1 MPVYHAPL
9 KEMQF
14 VLHQLLN
21 IGEHYAELGYQ
32 DATPDLVDAV
42 LEEAGK
48 FTESVIAPLNR
59 VGDEQGC
66 RFDNGEVTT
75 PEGFKAAYQQYIDAG
90 WPTLAQP
97 PQFGGQGL
105 PYSLNL
111 VCAEMQS
118 AANHAFAMYP
128 GLSHGAQA
136 TLMAHGDEALQSR
149 FMPKLVSGEWTG
161 TMCLTEAHCGSDL
174 GLLRTKATPQE
185 DGSYR
190 LDGSKIFISSG
201 DHDLAENIV
210 HIVIARIEGAP
221 AGTKGI
227 SLFLVPKMAV
237 ADDGSITG
245 RNGVNCGSIEHKMG
259 IHGNATCVINFDGA
273 TGYLLGEPNRGLNA
287 MFTFMNAARVG
298 VAAEGVAAAEAS
310 FQGALAYA
318 RERLQM
324 RALSGVKA
332 PDKPA
337 DPIIVHP
344 DVRRM
349 LLTQKAI
356 AEGGRALVYEMA
368 SWVDISKNR
377 TVSSEAR
384 QRAEAR
390 LSLLTPI
397 AKAFLT
403 EMGFE
408 ATSLGVQVFGGHGY
422 VAEWGMEQLMRDT
435 KISCLYEGTTGI
447 QALDLLARKVLGSRG
462 ALLEG
467 YCTELA
473 QWWLTQTL
481 PEPLQPLR
489 QQLLAH
495 LQQWGELT
503 QGIAVRAQQNPDDIG
518 AASVDYLM
526 FAGYVV
532 LAHQWLKMAQA
543 ADALKERDPDL
554 CQAKQETAY
563 FVFARLLPKAASH
576 AALAAQ
582 SSDSLMRLPE
592 SGFGR

>member
-1 MPVYHAPL
+1 MPSYHAPL

-14 VLHQLLN
+14 VLHDLLN
-21 IGEHYAELGYQ
+21 LGNHYATLGYD
-32 DATPDLVDAV
+32 DATPELVDAV
-42 LEEAGK
+42 LEEAAK

-66 RFDNGEVTT
+66 RFENGEVTT
-75 PEGFKAAYQQYIDAG
+75 PQGFKEAYQQYVEAG

-97 PQFGGQGL
+97 TEYGGQGL

-128 GLSHGAQA
+128 GLTHGAQA
-136 TLMAHGDEALQSR
+136 TLMAHGDESLQAR

-161 TMCLTEAHCGSDL
+161 TMCLTEAHSGSDL
-174 GLLRTKATPQE
+174 GLLRTKAVPQA
-185 DGSYR
+185 DGSFR
-190 LDGSKIFISSG
+190 LSGSKIFISSG

-227 SLFLVPKMAV
+227 SLFLVPKIQV
-237 ADDGSITG
+237 EEDGALG
-245 RNGVNCGSIEHKMG
+245 APNGVSCGSIEHKMG
-259 IHGNATCVINFDGA
+259 IHGNATCVINFDDA
-273 TGYLLGEPNRGLNA
+273 TGYLLGEPNRGLSA

-298 VAAEGVAAAEAS
+298 VATEGVAAAEAA
-310 FQGALAYA
+310 FQGALEYA

-324 RALSGVKA
+324 RSLSGAKCPEKA
-332 PDKPA
+332 A

-356 AEGGRALVYEMA
+356 AEGGRAMVYEMA
-368 SWVDISKNR
+368 TWVDITKSASADPAAK
-377 TVSSEAR
+377 
-384 QRAEAR
+384 QRASDR

-462 ALLEG
+462 ALLES

-473 QWWLTQTL
+473 QWWMTQSL
-481 PEPLQPLR
+481 PDALLPLR
-489 QQLLAH
+489 QSLLAH

-503 QGIAVRAQQNPDDIG
+503 QSIALRAQKNPDEIG

-532 LAHQWLKMAQA
+532 LAHQWLRMALV
-543 ADALKERDPDL
+543 ADSFKSHDPDL
-554 CQAKQETAY
+554 WQAKQVTAQ
-563 FVFARLLPKAASH
+563 FVFTRLLPKAASH
-576 AALAAQ
+576 ALLAGQ
-582 SSDSLMRLPE
+582 SCDSLMQLDSSQFR
-592 SGFGR
+592 S

>member
-1 MPVYHAPL
+1 MPSYQAPL
-9 KEMQF
+9 TEMRF
-14 VLHQLLN
+14 VLHSLLDSA
-21 IGEHYAELGYQ
+21 EHYAQLGYEE
-32 DATPDLVDAV
+32 ATPDLVDAV
-42 LEEAGK
+42 LEEAAK
-48 FTESVIAPLNR
+48 FTESVVAPLNR
-59 VGDEQGC
+59 IGDEQGC
-66 RFDNGEVTT
+66 RIEQGQVIT
-75 PEGFKAAYQQYIDAG
+75 PTGFQDAYRQYVEAG

-97 PQFGGQGL
+97 VQYGGQGL

-128 GLSHGAQA
+128 GLTHGAQA
-136 TLMAHGDEALQSR
+136 TLMAHGDAALQAR

-174 GLLRTKATPQE
+174 GLLRTKALPQA

-190 LDGSKIFISSG
+190 LQGSKIFISSG

-210 HIVIARIEGAP
+210 HIVLARIEGAP

-227 SLFLVPKMAV
+227 SLFLVPKLEV
-237 ADDGSITG
+237 DDDGKLTG
-245 RNGVNCGSIEHKMG
+245 PNGVHCGALEKKMG

-273 TGYLLGEPNRGLNA
+273 TGHLLGAPNRGLQA

-298 VAAEGVAAAEAS
+298 VAAEGVAAAEAA

-318 RERLQM
+318 RERRQM
-324 RALSGVKA
+324 RALSGAKEPEHA
-332 PDKPA
+332 A
-337 DPIIVHP
+337 DPILVHP

-349 LLTQKAI
+349 LLTQKAV

-368 SWVDISKNR
+368 TWVDIGKSP
-377 TVSSEAR
+377 SASAEAK
-384 QRAEAR
+384 QRAADR

-447 QALDLLARKVLGSRG
+447 QALDLLARKVLGSQG
-462 ALLEG
+462 ALLES
-467 YCTELA
+467 YCAELA
-473 QWWLTQTL
+473 QYWLAQTL
-481 PEPLQPLR
+481 PDTLSPLR
-489 QQLLAH
+489 DQLLSQ
-495 LQQWGELT
+495 LQRWGDLT
-503 QGIAVRAQQNPDDIG
+503 RGIAARAQANPDEIG

-526 FAGYVV
+526 FAGYLV
-532 LAHQWLKMAQA
+532 LAHQWLRMALTAHQSPA
-543 ADALKERDPDL
+543 LDADFRQGKLH
-554 CQAKQETAY
+554 TAH
-563 FVFARLLPKAASH
+563 FVFKRLLPRAEAH
-576 AALAAQ
+576 GALAAQ
-582 SSDSLMRLPE
+582 NGDSLMAMSSAQFR
-592 SGFGR
+592 

>member
-1 MPVYHAPL
+1 MPAYHAPL
-9 KEMQF
+9 KEMHF
-14 VLHQLLN
+14 VLHDLLN
-21 IGEHYAELGYQ
+21 LGNHYASLGFNE
-32 DATPDLVDAV
+32 ATPELVDAV

-66 RFDNGEVTT
+66 RFEQGTVST
-75 PEGFKAAYQQYIDAG
+75 PEGFKSAYQQYIDAG

-97 PQFGGQGL
+97 EQYGGQGL

-136 TLMAHGDEALQSR
+136 TLMAHGDDALQQR

-174 GLLRTKATPQE
+174 GLLRTKAVPQE

-190 LDGSKIFISSG
+190 LSGSKIFISSG

-227 SLFLVPKMAV
+227 SLFLVPKLAV
-237 ADDGSITG
+237 GDAGEIAG
-245 RNGVNCGSIEHKMG
+245 PNGVSCGAIEHKMG
-259 IHGNATCVINFDGA
+259 INGNATCVINFDDA

-298 VAAEGVAAAEAS
+298 VATEGVAAAEAS

-324 RALSGVKA
+324 RSLSGPKCPEKA
-332 PDKPA
+332 A

-356 AEGGRALVYEMA
+356 AEGGRAMVYEMA
-368 SWVDISKNR
+368 TWVDVTKSA
-377 TVSSEAR
+377 SASAEAK
-384 QRAEAR
+384 QRASDR

-422 VAEWGMEQLMRDT
+422 VSEWGMEQLMRDT

-462 ALLEG
+462 ALLES
-467 YCTELA
+467 YCTELG
-473 QWWLTQTL
+473 QWWMTQ
-481 PEPLQPLR
+481 PIPDPLKPMQ

-503 QGIAVRAQQNPDDIG
+503 QGIAIRAQQNPDEIG

-532 LAHQWLKMAQA
+532 LAHQWLKMAVA
-543 ADALKERDPDL
+543 AESRRETDPDF
-554 CQAKQETAY
+554 CQSKQDTAY

-582 SSDSLMRLPE
+582 DSGSLMRMAE
-592 SGFGR
+592 HQFR